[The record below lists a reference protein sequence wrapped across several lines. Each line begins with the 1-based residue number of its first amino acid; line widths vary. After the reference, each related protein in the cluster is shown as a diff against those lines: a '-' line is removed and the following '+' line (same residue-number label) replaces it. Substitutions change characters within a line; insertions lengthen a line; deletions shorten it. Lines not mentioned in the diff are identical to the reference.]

1 MVVFAPLALD
11 NNNSFSVGQFAD
23 HFHIPHITHLHIT
36 SLGTS
41 VLFQIRGQVA
51 PCMCKRV
58 ASSLL
63 LLPPIVEDLRM
74 RQQRST
80 VSFEVEE
87 STFLVFVLGLG

>member
-1 MVVFAPLALD
+1 MVVFAPLTLD

-23 HFHIPHITHLHIT
+23 HFHIPSITHLRIR

-41 VLFQIRGQVA
+41 VLFQIRCQVT
-51 PCMCKRV
+51 PCMCRRV

-74 RQQRST
+74 RQQKST

-87 STFLVFVLGLG
+87 SLFFVVVLGFG